1 MINRDNWKQTKIYLA
16 YLAEVKQLDEGTLI
30 SVRSQLRHLLEW
42 LDATPLSRAPD
53 VRPTFPRYA
62 ADRLAPGSAGLA
74 CGTARRFFTWLRMS
88 NKRIGKSVTELWVT
102 SLVSRSPGRV
112 RQYDEYTLDD
122 VRALVSVTD
131 QSQRVRRDRA
141 AIAFLFL
148 SGARIGAF
156 CTLPIEAIDL
166 DTLSVRQWTELGV
179 RTKRQKSATT
189 FLLDI
194 PDLLSVAREWDAHV
208 RSQLPCNAL
217 WYAPFELDGKTLV
230 CDPPADHSRKCH
242 NRFDGGL
249 RSLCE
254 LAGVRYRSVHNFR
267 HGFAV
272 YGLKAAKDMA
282 DMEAVSKNLM
292 HKSLKVTLE
301 VYAVLGEGDVRDR
314 IVKLARS

>member
-30 SVRSQLRHLLEW
+30 S
-42 LDATPLSRAPD
+42 
-53 VRPTFPRYA
+53 
-62 ADRLAPGSAGLA
+62 
-74 CGTARRFFTWLRMS
+74 
-88 NKRIGKSVTELWVT
+88 
-102 SLVSRSPGRV
+102 
-112 RQYDEYTLDD
+112 
-122 VRALVSVTD
+122 
-131 QSQRVRRDRA
+131 
-141 AIAFLFL
+141 
-148 SGARIGAF
+148 
-156 CTLPIEAIDL
+156 
-166 DTLSVRQWTELGV
+166 
-179 RTKRQKSATT
+179 
-189 FLLDI
+189 
-194 PDLLSVAREWDAHV
+194 V

-272 YGLKAAKDMA
+272 YGLKAARDMA

-301 VYAVLGEGDVRDR
+301 VYAVLAEGDVRDR
-314 IVKLARS
+314 IVKLRQ

>member
-1 MINRDNWKQTKIYLA
+1 MKNRTQTASHIA
-16 YLAEVKQLDEGTLI
+16 GTRRVDACRASRYFPKRRVTVI
-30 SVRSQLRHLLEW
+30 RSDGNVEIE
-42 LDATPLSRAPD
+42 
-53 VRPTFPRYA
+53 
-62 ADRLAPGSAGLA
+62 RL
-74 CGTARRFFTWLRMS
+74 
-88 NKRIGKSVTELWVT
+88 
-102 SLVSRSPGRV
+102 
-112 RQYDEYTLDD
+112 YY
-122 VRALVSVTD
+122 
-131 QSQRVRRDRA
+131 
-141 AIAFLFL
+141 
-148 SGARIGAF
+148 
-156 CTLPIEAIDL
+156 PI
-166 DTLSVRQWTELGV
+166 
-179 RTKRQKSATT
+179 
-189 FLLDI
+189 DI
-194 PDLLSVAREWDAHV
+194 PDLLSVVREWDAHV
-208 RSQLPCNAL
+208 RSQLPGNAL

-314 IVKLARS
+314 IVKLRQ